1 MDPQCSPAPAVFCQ
15 FVKKEKIK
23 QGKLKTWNPH
33 EVLSLNVCQPCW
45 QPDLCCP
52 PKGGAGCLPPHRPLP
67 EESATS
73 LCVSTDVHKY
83 RGQDEGHLGSGAAG
97 DSRIR
102 KLVSASFACPA
113 QKWRQPVAPSPPL
126 RVQFLPA
133 SPQSR
138 VFSDPAPTPPSVFT
152 CQSPGATSFRGGEM
166 RSVSVLGFAAFPL
179 SGSYPLRLGEGKREG
194 GQAARLHTRWHT
206 RWHTR
211 TPPRGRGTE
220 ICAGRRH
227 LPPVPPATSGRRCP
241 AGACSPIRGSLQR
254 AGVDGRAAGPLA
266 EPGRRALHFPP
277 ERQASSS
284 RTCGSAAVCRVSW
297 KLGPPPG
304 WSGERKTP
312 VWVGDTSTQTKKGEC
327 GVLQRGPTDPVKVR
341 REAGAWRHRGQGG
354 CGEAHGSWGQH
365 WCSPGSM
372 VPLPLLDPET

>member
-194 GQAARLHTRWHT
+194 GRAARRPGCTRAGTLAGT
-206 RWHTR
+206 RAHLRGGEALKSARGAGTCLLYR
-211 TPPRGRGTE
+211 PPRQADAARQVLARPSGGL
-220 ICAGRRH
+220 C
-227 LPPVPPATSGRRCP
+227 SGRVWTGGLLGHWP
-241 AGACSPIRGSLQR
+241 SQ
-254 AGVDGRAAGPLA
+254 AGVPCTSLRSAKHQAHGPAAQPL
-266 EPGRRALHFPP
+266 
-277 ERQASSS
+277 
-284 RTCGSAAVCRVSW
+284 SAASAGSW
-297 KLGPPPG
+297 
-304 WSGERKTP
+304 
-312 VWVGDTSTQTKKGEC
+312 
-327 GVLQRGPTDPVKVR
+327 DPL
-341 REAGAWRHRGQGG
+341 QGG
-354 CGEAHGSWGQH
+354 VERGRPPCGWAILALRPRKGNVGS
-365 WCSPGSM
+365 SNV
-372 VPLPLLDPET
+372 VPQIR